1 MACAFFQER
10 VARRTRSASV
20 RNIIPALPPARC
32 VDSFPRCLRE
42 LLRRRGFNT
51 PLVLSKALH
60 HLASAPR
67 GYAFRDYTL
76 RLPDGY
82 RCPTACK
89 RIRSRILG
97 TTRSPGGFGSHS
109 HGWCWPRCKVP
120 PKGAIRI
127 RPSAGARD
135 ALTNYLAF
143 YKSRTHR
150 KFFGLFKSKSNQ
162 ITDCYSS
169 ED

>member
-1 MACAFFQER
+1 MACACFRKEWHTAPLAQACEDI
-10 VARRTRSASV
+10 VSGLTTSAMRRFLSPTFKRTFTTSRLQHSSCLVESSASFGWYPTV
-20 RNIIPALPPARC
+20 VTRFETTRFSFPTGTVALPLVSASGVNSRYNTSSRC
-32 VDSFPRCLRE
+32 FCSD
-42 LLRRRGFNT
+42 
-51 PLVLSKALH
+51 
-60 HLASAPR
+60 
-67 GYAFRDYTL
+67 
-76 RLPDGY
+76 
-82 RCPTACK
+82 
-89 RIRSRILG
+89 
-97 TTRSPGGFGSHS
+97 S